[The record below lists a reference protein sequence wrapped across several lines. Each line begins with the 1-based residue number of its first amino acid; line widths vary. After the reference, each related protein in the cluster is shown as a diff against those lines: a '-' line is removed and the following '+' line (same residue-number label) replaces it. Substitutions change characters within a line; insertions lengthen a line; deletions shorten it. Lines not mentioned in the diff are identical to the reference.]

1 MNGGRKNSLPDV
13 VGLLKKYGCSAEDVT
28 SIAREENGKPGTFEV
43 SFSGLTTI
51 RRFLDEGGE
60 KPSYRTR
67 DFHVTNLGSQDVTV
81 RVHWLPGYIKDQII
95 R

>member
-1 MNGGRKNSLPDV
+1 MISVDFSTMNEFPPLIGRNVVDGARLCSTIQLNGGRKNSLPDV

-51 RRFLDEGGE
+51 RRF
-60 KPSYRTR
+60 
-67 DFHVTNLGSQDVTV
+67 
-81 RVHWLPGYIKDQII
+81 
-95 R
+95 